1 MERAVWRGLSRNGEG
16 RAELVVT
23 KRMGDGLVC
32 CRRNPWSKRG
42 PVGSEG
48 RQPAMKR
55 HILMLAAVLLGCPF
69 ASGRVTAFPLTTEI
83 QMLARQVQWYHEE
96 KGVYPQSWAE
106 VESRFG
112 RMKSRAGFDHAKRFA
127 FVPENVPASAY
138 PTESRIIFISRE
150 PFRPPATREYPI
162 IQGAYQTVGKRVYV
176 AAVQKGDIV
185 DLQQLYPE
193 YAAQLFEK
201 AGVDLPAP
209 SGLGLYP
216 HERAHRAKMIV
227 WWVVLVVVS
236 VLMVR
241 AVLRRRKVRRGEE
254 VRVAG

>member
-23 KRMGDGLVC
+23 ERMGDGLVC

-176 AAVQKGDIV
+176 AAVQKGDSV

>member
-1 MERAVWRGLSRNGEG
+1 
-16 RAELVVT
+16 
-23 KRMGDGLVC
+23 
-32 CRRNPWSKRG
+32 
-42 PVGSEG
+42 
-48 RQPAMKR
+48 MKR
-55 HILMLAAVLLGCPF
+55 HILMLAVMLLSSPF

-83 QMLARQVQWYHEE
+83 QILARQVQWYHEE

-112 RMKSRAGFDHAKRFA
+112 HLKSRAGFDPAKRLV
-127 FVPENVPASAY
+127 FVTENVPASAY
-138 PTESRIIFISRE
+138 ATESRIIFISRE
-150 PFRPPATREYPI
+150 PFCPPAMREYPL

-176 AAVQKGDIV
+176 AAVQKGDSV
-185 DLQQLYPE
+185 DLQELDPE
-193 YAAQLFEK
+193 YAALLFRN

-227 WWVVLVVVS
+227 WWVVLVVLI

-241 AVLRRRKVRRGEE
+241 ALLTRRKARRSEAA
-254 VRVAG
+254 RVAG

>member
-1 MERAVWRGLSRNGEG
+1 M
-16 RAELVVT
+16 
-23 KRMGDGLVC
+23 
-32 CRRNPWSKRG
+32 
-42 PVGSEG
+42 
-48 RQPAMKR
+48 
-55 HILMLAAVLLGCPF
+55 
-69 ASGRVTAFPLTTEI
+69 
-83 QMLARQVQWYHEE
+83 QWYHEE

-106 VESRFG
+106 LESRFG
-112 RMKSRAGFDHAKRFA
+112 RMKSRAGFDPAKRFA
-127 FVPENVPASAY
+127 FVPEIVPASAY
-138 PTESRIIFISRE
+138 ATESRIIFISRE
-150 PFRPPATREYPI
+150 PFRPPEMREYPM

-176 AAVQKGDIV
+176 AAVQKGDSV

-193 YAAQLFEK
+193 YAAQLFGN

-236 VLMVR
+236 VLMIR
-241 AVLRRRKVRRGEE
+241 AVLRRRKARRGEE